1 MREPKDHLKS
11 SAGGAH
17 PSRRTVL
24 QAGAAGV
31 AAAGLTATGLALPAS
46 EARAQIS
53 GVGVAEGTLPGR
65 TAPFTLEGTS
75 SAAVPRLRAGI
86 DIHAHYY
93 PEEYLEVLAQ
103 GTPFGAD
110 YTQTPQGYM
119 LKAPGFSGGPFPAKF
134 TDLKLRLADMDAQG
148 VQIHALSLTRPMPY
162 FGPPDYALK
171 LARAFNDGAARATRQ
186 YADRF
191 VGLMALPMS
200 HPDAAMDELT
210 RAAKLPGMRGVYLGC
225 NIEGRDFSDPEFLPV
240 FMRIEA
246 MGLPIFLH
254 PNGAV
259 GGKRFDPFYL
269 ANILGN
275 PFDTTIA
282 ACHLIYGGVMDKC
295 PNLQINLPHAGGAVP
310 MLIGRM
316 DHGYAVRRDVP
327 ALPHPPSAYM
337 RRFTYDTIG
346 HKASVVKFLISEVGA
361 DRVMLG
367 SDYCLDMGY
376 LKPVQDV
383 DVLRLNARDR
393 DLILFGNAARVL
405 KL

>member
-1 MREPKDHLKS
+1 MTKSTDHPKDGAAGRES
-11 SAGGAH
+11 S
-17 PSRRTVL
+17 PPTRRTIL
-24 QAGAAGV
+24 QAGLATAA
-31 AAAGLTATGLALPAS
+31 GLALPAS
-46 EARAQIS
+46 PAAAQIT
-53 GVGVAEGTLPGR
+53 GVGAAEGTLPGR
-65 TAPFTLEGTS
+65 TAPHTLEGTS
-75 SAAVPRLRAGI
+75 ANASPRQRLGI

-93 PEEYLEVLAQ
+93 PQEYLDVMAEGRAFGGDYTETAQ
-103 GTPFGAD
+103 G
-110 YTQTPQGYM
+110 YL

-148 VQIHALSLTRPMPY
+148 VQVHALSLTRPMPY

-171 LARAFNDGAARATRQ
+171 LARAFNDGTVRAHLQ
-186 YADRF
+186 YPDRF
-191 VGLMALPMS
+191 VGLMALPMM
-200 HPDAAMDELT
+200 DKDRTIDELE
-210 RAAKLPGMRGVYLGC
+210 RASKLPGMRGVYLGC

-240 FMRIEA
+240 FQRIETL
-246 MGLPIFLH
+246 GLPVFLH

-259 GGKRFDPFYL
+259 GGKRYDPFYL

-327 ALPHPPSAYM
+327 NLPRPPSEYM

-346 HKASVVKFLISEVGA
+346 HNAGVVKFLISEVGA

-376 LKPVQDV
+376 LKPVQDL
-383 DVLRLNARDR
+383 DVLGLNARDR
-393 DLILFGNAARVL
+393 DLILKGNAARIL

>member
-1 MREPKDHLKS
+1 MTRLSDSPGTC
-11 SAGGAH
+11 ACGAH

-24 QAGAAGV
+24 QAGV
-31 AAAGLTATGLALPAS
+31 AVAATGLALAAAPQAS
-46 EARAQIS
+46 AQIS

-65 TAPFTLEGTS
+65 TAPHTLEGTS
-75 SAAVPRLRAGI
+75 ATATPRARLGV

-93 PEEYLEVLAQ
+93 PQSYLEVMAQ
-103 GTPFGAD
+103 GRPFGGD
-110 YTQTPQGYM
+110 YTMTPDGYM

-148 VQIHALSLTRPMPY
+148 VAVHALSLTRPMPY
-162 FGPPDYALK
+162 FGPPEYALK
-171 LARAFNDGAARATRQ
+171 LARAFNDAANDAHRQ
-186 YADRF
+186 YPDRF

-200 HPDAAMDELT
+200 VPDAALDELN
-210 RAAKLPGMRGVYLGC
+210 RAAKLPGIRGVYLGC

-240 FMRIEA
+240 FQRIEA
-246 MGLPIFLH
+246 LGLPLFLH

-327 ALPHPPSAYM
+327 NLPRPPSEYM

-346 HKASVVKFLISEVGA
+346 HNAGVVKFLISEVGA

-376 LKPVQDV
+376 LKPVQDL
-383 DVLRLNARDR
+383 DVLGLNARDR
-393 DLILFGNAARVL
+393 DLILRGTASRLL